1 VDALEAVAIFA
12 AGGAAGAIN
21 AVVGS
26 GTLITFPVLLAF
38 GYPPVVANVSNN
50 VGLVPGALSGMHG
63 YRRELHGQRARLL
76 RFGAAS
82 LIGGAVGAAAL
93 LLLPAS
99 SFRAVVPVFIGLALV
114 LILLQPRLD
123 AWLAPRR
130 ADGPTDGGLSA
141 WLAVLASGLY
151 GGYFGGAQ
159 GILLLA
165 ILGLA
170 LREELQRINGLKI
183 ALAMSVNLI
192 ASVIFL
198 FAANVAW
205 TPALLIAAGSV
216 LGAQFGA
223 RAGRRLEPR
232 LLRAVI
238 VLVGVAAIVKL
249 TVA

>member
-1 VDALEAVAIFA
+1 MDGFEAGAILA
-12 AGGAAGAIN
+12 AGAAAGAIN

-50 VGLVPGALSGMHG
+50 IGLVPGALSGLHG
-63 YRRELHGQRARLL
+63 YRRELRGQRGRLL
-76 RFGAAS
+76 RFGAVS
-82 LIGGAVGAAAL
+82 VLGGAGGAAAL

-99 SFRAVVPVFIGLALV
+99 SFRAIVPVFIALALG
-114 LILLQPRLD
+114 LIVLQPRLD
-123 AWLAPRR
+123 AWLEPRR
-130 ADGPTDGGLSA
+130 ARGPTDGGTPAL
-141 WLAVLASGLY
+141 LAVLGSGLY

-183 ALAMSVNLI
+183 ALAMSVNLV
-192 ASVIFL
+192 AGVIFV
-198 FAANVAW
+198 FAAHVAW
-205 TPALLIAAGSV
+205 TPTLLIAAGSV
-216 LGAQFGA
+216 LGGQLGA

-232 LLRAVI
+232 FLRGVI
-238 VLVGVAAIVKL
+238 VLVGVAAIAKL
-249 TVA
+249 IAG

>member
-1 VDALEAVAIFA
+1 MDPLEAAAILA
-12 AGGAAGAIN
+12 AGAAAGAIN

-38 GYPPVVANVSNN
+38 GYSPVLANVSNN
-50 VGLVPGALSGMHG
+50 IGLVPGALSGLHG
-63 YRRELHGQRARLL
+63 YRRELRGQRDRLI

-82 LIGGAVGAAAL
+82 LLGGALGASAL

-99 SFRAVVPVFIGLALV
+99 SFRAIVSVFIALALV

-123 AWLAPRR
+123 AWLEPRR
-130 ADGPTDGGLSA
+130 AAGPSDGGKPA
-141 WLAVLASGLY
+141 VLAVLASGVY

-165 ILGLA
+165 ILGLSV
-170 LREELQRINGLKI
+170 RETLQRINGLKI
-183 ALAMSVNLI
+183 ALAMSVNLV
-192 ASVIFL
+192 ASVIFV
-198 FAANVAW
+198 FAAQVAW

-216 LGAQFGA
+216 LGGQLGA

-232 LLRAVI
+232 FLRAVI
-238 VLVGVAAIVKL
+238 VLVGVAAIAKL
-249 TVA
+249 ILG